1 MRKLIEFIRSIYVA
15 VLFVVLEAVA
25 IGCYARSS
33 SYTQA
38 RLLARSNQ
46 VAGGVHGLFAG
57 IRRYLF
63 LGRENRDLA
72 DRVARLEE
80 QLAQY
85 QEAETAARLDSYMQD
100 IGESRYHFATAV
112 VVGNTLNRMQNLL
125 TLNRGRKD
133 GIEEEMAILAPD
145 GAMVGYVV
153 ACTER
158 YSVAMSV
165 LNTSFRTSGKIAD
178 TDYSGSI
185 YWDGTDPST
194 VTLGELS
201 KYAEPKP
208 GQEVVTA
215 GLSEYFP
222 ADVLIGWVES
232 AELNETKTSYTVRV
246 RLAAEMSRLNEV
258 ILVADRDRYEI
269 RELQQSDQVEQHTR
283 LN

>member
-1 MRKLIEFIRSIYVA
+1 MRKLIEFIRSIYVV

-25 IGCYARSS
+25 IGYYAHST

-72 DRVARLEE
+72 QRVARLEE
-80 QLAQY
+80 QLAKY
-85 QEAETAARLDSYMQD
+85 QEAETAARLDSYLTD
-100 IGESRYHFATAV
+100 IGESRYRFATAAV
-112 VVGNTLNRMQNLL
+112 IGNSLNRMQNLL
-125 TLNRGRKD
+125 TLNRGRRD
-133 GIEEEMAILAPD
+133 GVEEEMAVLAPD
-145 GAMVGYVV
+145 GSMVGYIV

-158 YSVAMSV
+158 YAVAMSV

-178 TDYSGSI
+178 TEYSGSI
-185 YWDGTDPST
+185 YWDGVDPNT
-194 VTLGELS
+194 VILGELS
-201 KYAEPKP
+201 KYAEPQP

-215 GLSEYFP
+215 GLSQYFP

-269 RELQQSDQVEQHTR
+269 QELQQSDQVEQHTR

>member
-1 MRKLIEFIRSIYVA
+1 MRKLIEFIRSIYVV
-15 VLFVVLEAVA
+15 VLFVVLEALA
-25 IGCYARSS
+25 IGYYAHST

-63 LGRENRDLA
+63 LGRENRDLTE
-72 DRVARLEE
+72 RVARLEE
-80 QLAQY
+80 QLAKY
-85 QEAETAARLDSYMQD
+85 QEAETAARLDSYLD
-100 IGESRYHFATAV
+100 RIGESRYRFATAA

-125 TLNRGRKD
+125 TLNRGRRD
-133 GIEEEMAILAPD
+133 GVEEEMAVLAPD
-145 GAMVGYVV
+145 GSMAGYVV

-158 YSVAMSV
+158 YAVAMSV
-165 LNTSFRTSGKIAD
+165 LNTSFRTSGKIVD
-178 TDYSGSI
+178 TEYSGSI
-185 YWDGTDPST
+185 YWDGVDPNT
-194 VTLGELS
+194 VILGELS
-201 KYAEPKP
+201 KYAEPQP

-269 RELQQSDQVEQHTR
+269 RELQQSEQVEQHTR

>member
-1 MRKLIEFIRSIYVA
+1 MRKLIEFIRSIYVV
-15 VLFVVLEAVA
+15 VLFVVLEIAAVSY
-25 IGCYARSS
+25 YAHSS

-46 VAGGVHGLFAG
+46 VAGGLHGFFAG
-57 IRRYLF
+57 VRRYLF
-63 LGRENRDLA
+63 LGRENRHLA
-72 DRVARLEE
+72 ERVARLEE

-85 QEAETAARLDSYMQD
+85 REAETEARLDDYMRD
-100 IGESRYHFATAV
+100 IGESKYRFATAA

-125 TLNRGRKD
+125 TLNRGRRD
-133 GIEEEMAILAPD
+133 GIEEEMGVLAPD
-145 GAMVGYVV
+145 GSLVGYVV
-153 ACTER
+153 ACSER
-158 YSVAMSV
+158 YAVALSV
-165 LNTSFRTSGKIAD
+165 LNTSFRTSGKIVD
-178 TDYSGSI
+178 TEYSGSI
-185 YWDGTDPST
+185 YWDGRDPNT
-194 VTLGELS
+194 VILGELS
-201 KYAEPKP
+201 KYAEPQP

-232 AELNETKTSYTVRV
+232 AQLNETRTSYTVRV

-269 RELQQSDQVEQHTR
+269 QDLQHSEQVEQHTR

>member
-25 IGCYARSS
+25 IGYYAHSS

-46 VAGGVHGLFAG
+46 VVGGVHGFFAG
-57 IRRYLF
+57 VRRYLF

-72 DRVARLEE
+72 QRVARLEE

-85 QEAETAARLDSYMQD
+85 QEAETAARLDSYMQE
-100 IGESRYHFATAV
+100 IGESRYRFATAV

-133 GIEEEMAILAPD
+133 GIEEEMAVLAPD
-145 GAMVGYVV
+145 GSMVGYIV

-165 LNTSFRTSGKIAD
+165 LNTSFRTSGKIVD

-185 YWDGTDPST
+185 YWDGTDPNT
-194 VTLGELS
+194 VILGELS
-201 KYAEPKP
+201 KYAEPQP

-269 RELQQSDQVEQHTR
+269 RELQQSEQVEQHTR
-283 LN
+283 QN

>member
-1 MRKLIEFIRSIYVA
+1 MRKLIEFIRSIYVV
-15 VLFVVLEAVA
+15 VLFVALEAVA
-25 IGCYARSS
+25 IGYYAHSS

-46 VAGGVHGLFAG
+46 VVGGVHGFFAG

-72 DRVARLEE
+72 ERVARLEE

-100 IGESRYHFATAV
+100 IGESKYRFATAA

-133 GIEEEMAILAPD
+133 GIEEEMAVLAPD
-145 GAMVGYVV
+145 GSMVGYVV

-158 YSVAMSV
+158 YAVAMSV
-165 LNTSFRTSGKIAD
+165 LNTSFRTSGKISD

-185 YWDGTDPST
+185 YWDGADPNT
-194 VTLGELS
+194 VILGELS
-201 KYAEPKP
+201 KYADPQP

-269 RELQQSDQVEQHTR
+269 RELQQSEQVEQHTR

>member
-1 MRKLIEFIRSIYVA
+1 
-15 VLFVVLEAVA
+15 
-25 IGCYARSS
+25 
-33 SYTQA
+33 
-38 RLLARSNQ
+38 
-46 VAGGVHGLFAG
+46 
-57 IRRYLF
+57 
-63 LGRENRDLA
+63 
-72 DRVARLEE
+72 
-80 QLAQY
+80 
-85 QEAETAARLDSYMQD
+85 
-100 IGESRYHFATAV
+100 
-112 VVGNTLNRMQNLL
+112 
-125 TLNRGRKD
+125 
-133 GIEEEMAILAPD
+133 MAILAPD

>member
-1 MRKLIEFIRSIYVA
+1 MHKLIEFIRSVYVA
-15 VLFVVLEAVA
+15 VLFVVLEALAVNY
-25 IGCYARSS
+25 YAHSS
-33 SYTQA
+33 DYTRA

-46 VAGGVHGLFAG
+46 VVGGVHGFFAG
-57 IRRYLF
+57 VRRYLF
-63 LGRENRDLA
+63 LGSENRALTE
-72 DRVARLEE
+72 RVARLEE
-80 QLAQY
+80 QLIHY
-85 QEAETAARLDSYMQD
+85 QEAETAARLDSYMQE
-100 IGESRYHFATAV
+100 IGESRYRFATAT

-125 TLNRGRKD
+125 TLNRGRD
-133 GIEEEMAILAPD
+133 NGVEEEMAVLSPD

-153 ACTER
+153 ACTDR
-158 YSVAMSV
+158 YAVAMSV

-178 TDYSGSI
+178 NEYSGSI

-201 KYAEPKP
+201 KYADPKP

-246 RLAAEMSRLNEV
+246 KLAAEMSRLNEV

-269 RELQQSDQVEQHTR
+269 RELQQSEQVEQHTR